1 MNREEYLKKRNELME
16 KAKTLIET
24 GEVANIN
31 ESSHVMKEI
40 EQLDNDFENA
50 AKAAAN
56 LKALENNHFSS
67 SVLQNIVNTNVHE
80 AIDQS
85 ETNEKENL
93 LYRDAFLNN
102 LRGKKL
108 TDEQTDIFAK
118 VNMTAGDN
126 TIIIP
131 ELTVSKIWRKVDE
144 LFPFYSETS
153 KINVKGTYRLIQE
166 DGSFDAEFY
175 EETDKTKS
183 EGKETFKE
191 YELSGCEL
199 SRAIDVS
206 WKLKEM
212 SMDDFENYIVEKMA
226 KKMGTA
232 LAHSVMTGKGH
243 PGADDEFK
251 PEPYGTITV
260 LENEAGTPQIVEVDD
275 APGYGDITK
284 LFALIKSTYKKTIY
298 ATNTYIWNVLAQIT
312 DKTGKPYFIPDTTA
326 GGVGHIFG
334 ALVKEDDSIP
344 EDAMLVGEAVQYLVN
359 FNKTVTIDTE
369 DSKKNRITS
378 YIGYAIVDGA
388 PITNKAFALLRKKKV
403 VAAKTTAK

>member
-16 KAKTLIET
+16 KAKGLIET
-24 GEVANIN
+24 GEVANIEKSN
-31 ESSHVMKEI
+31 QVMKEI
-40 EQLDNDFENA
+40 EKLDSDFENA

-56 LKALENNHFSS
+56 LKALENGQVGSS
-67 SVLQNIVNTNVHE
+67 ALQNIVNTNIHE
-80 AIDQS
+80 PIDQS
-85 ETNEKENL
+85 KTSEKENM

-102 LRGKKL
+102 LRGKEL
-108 TDEQTDIFAK
+108 TDEQKDIFAK
-118 VNMTAGDN
+118 MNMTAGDN
-126 TIIIP
+126 SIIVP
-131 ELTVSKIWRKVDE
+131 EFTVSRIWRKVDE

-166 DGSFDAEFY
+166 DSSFDAEFY
-175 EETDKTKS
+175 EESDETKS
-183 EGKETFKE
+183 DGQETFKQ
-191 YELSGCEL
+191 YALSGCEL

-212 SMDDFENYIVEKMA
+212 SMDDFEDYIVEKMA

-232 LAHSVMTGKGH
+232 LAHSSVTGKGR
-243 PGADDEFK
+243 PGKDDTFK
-251 PEPYGTITV
+251 PEPYGVITV
-260 LENEAGTPQIVEVDD
+260 LENEEGTPQIIEVDANPTYED
-275 APGYGDITK
+275 LTA

-298 ATNTYIWNVLAQIT
+298 ATNTYIWSVLAQIT

-344 EDAMLVGEAVQYLVN
+344 QDAMLIGEAAQYLVN

-369 DSKKNRITS
+369 DAKKKRITS

-388 PITNKAFALLRKKKV
+388 PITNKAFALLRKKKA
-403 VAAKTTAK
+403 AAKTANK